1 MATEFTYLKDKM
13 REKNLSLS
21 AAAACVNRDSSTIR
35 NWLNGSYLSS
45 ALTVSKSNKSARRN
59 VAYLISRIT
68 GDPEEI
74 VREEIKKYLV
84 ETGQLSLNENSYRFL
99 LNKFKEEIEVCQF
112 YDDSHTVL
120 SPEKKE
126 LITSIIEVL
135 EKI

>member
-1 MATEFTYLKDKM
+1 MATEFSYLKNKM
-13 REKNLSLS
+13 REKNLSIS
-21 AAAACVNRDSSTIR
+21 AAAAYVDRDSSTIR
-35 NWLNGSYLSS
+35 NWLNGTYLTS
-45 ALTVSKSNKSARRN
+45 ALTASKSNKSARRN
-59 VAYLISRIT
+59 VAYLISQIT

-99 LNKFKEEIEVCQF
+99 LNKFKEEIEECQF
-112 YDDSHTVL
+112 YDDSHMVL

-126 LITSIIEVL
+126 LITSIIGVL